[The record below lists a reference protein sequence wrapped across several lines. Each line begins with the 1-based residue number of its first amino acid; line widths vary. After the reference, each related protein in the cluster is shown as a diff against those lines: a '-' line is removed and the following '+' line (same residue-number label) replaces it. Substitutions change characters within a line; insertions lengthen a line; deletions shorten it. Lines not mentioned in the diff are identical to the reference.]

1 MIVPVCELSAM
12 IVTLTLNPS
21 IDVTLTT
28 ERIVY
33 DDHSFVLAEQEHAG
47 GKGVNAAHV
56 IHAYGGEVHAI
67 ATCGGDRGKRFE
79 RLLDQAGIERTL
91 IPVAGET
98 RRNFAIN
105 DRQGLTI
112 KVDQVGERLQAEAV
126 RSIEQAVIEKLPDA
140 DWLLLTGSRPPGGAR
155 GFLRPHDSPGFP
167 EHHVPTLLDS
177 SGESLRLGLAAHP
190 AVAKPNRPEAERLL
204 DRTLLSQAQSAA
216 AAREIREMGSD
227 KVLLSLASQGV
238 IAAWEEG
245 LLAAVPPSLET
256 GCPIGAG
263 DVLAATYV
271 WALTQGESF
280 VDALR
285 WAVAAATAA
294 AGRPGLEF
302 APLIEIE
309 PLRER
314 VEIRSL

>member
-56 IHAYGGEVHAI
+56 IHAYGGKVHAI
-67 ATCGGDRGKRFE
+67 ATCGGERGERFE

-91 IPVAGET
+91 ILVAGET
-98 RRNFAIN
+98 RRNFAVN

-112 KVDQVGERLQAEAV
+112 KVDQVGERLHAEDV
-126 RSIEQAVIEKLPDA
+126 RSIEQAVTEKLPDA
-140 DWLLLTGSRPPGGAR
+140 DWLLLTGSRPPGVPADFFAR
-155 GFLRPHDSPGFP
+155 MIRLAS
-167 EHHVPTLLDS
+167 EQQVPTLLDS

-204 DRTLLSQAQSAA
+204 DRTLFSQAQSAA

-294 AGRPGLEF
+294 VGRPGLEF
-302 APLIEIE
+302 APLSEIE
-309 PLRER
+309 LLRER

>member
-1 MIVPVCELSAM
+1 M
-12 IVTLTLNPS
+12 
-21 IDVTLTT
+21 
-28 ERIVY
+28 
-33 DDHSFVLAEQEHAG
+33 
-47 GKGVNAAHV
+47 
-56 IHAYGGEVHAI
+56 
-67 ATCGGDRGKRFE
+67 
-79 RLLDQAGIERTL
+79 LDQAGIERTL
-91 IPVAGET
+91 IPVSGET

-112 KVDQVGERLQAEAV
+112 KVDQVGERLQAEDV
-126 RSIEQAVIEKLPDA
+126 RNIEQAVIEKLPRA
-140 DWLLLTGSRPPGGAR
+140 DWLLLTGSRPPGVPADFFAR
-155 GFLRPHDSPGFP
+155 MIRLAS

-204 DRTLLSQAQSAA
+204 DRTLLSQTQSAA

-302 APLIEIE
+302 APLSEIE
-309 PLRER
+309 LLRER